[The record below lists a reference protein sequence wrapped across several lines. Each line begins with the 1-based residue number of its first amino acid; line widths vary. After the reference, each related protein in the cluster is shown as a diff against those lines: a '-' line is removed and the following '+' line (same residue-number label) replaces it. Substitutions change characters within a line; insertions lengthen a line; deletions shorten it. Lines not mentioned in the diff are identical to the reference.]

1 MPRSLYRLR
10 SLLLVGSLVSAPA
23 VAGARAQSTAP
34 ARTVPDSISDFAALV
49 RSLSDSGG
57 FFDTDNLI
65 SNERGYQQV
74 MGAMDRLRVRGGAYI
89 GVGPD
94 QNFTYIAQVRPRI
107 AFLIDIRRDNMLQHL
122 LFKALFARASNRAE
136 YLALWTGRPW
146 PANPGTLGTLGTRA
160 IDARSIDALVA
171 WIDSTSA
178 TVTSAQRAKETVR
191 EEVQRSGITLS
202 VQDLATIA
210 RFHDEFITD
219 GLSLRFTSAGRAP
232 QPYYPTLRQLI
243 LEHDATGR
251 MRGYLASD
259 ESFQFLKSMQRR
271 NLIVPVTGD
280 LSGPKSLAR
289 IGAYLASNS
298 ARVSTLYVSNVEDYL
313 LRDGQFAAYTAA
325 VRALPRDTN
334 AVIIRSFFGGG
345 GHPEST
351 PEYYATQLLQRMDA
365 FANDVSIG
373 NVRRYRD
380 LTLRNYLPSRAPAP
394 PRTRRDAFGPGFA
407 PGARVLLDGHNAY
420 PEGGQWADR
429 IERVLATGTPVAIE
443 QDLYWRRP
451 PGAANYTSVVAHD
464 SDATDGAPTLD
475 AYFFQRIRPI
485 MERALVEN
493 RRETWPLITLNLD
506 FKTDEPE
513 HHRFIYALLGTYG
526 RWLTTAPRTGTPDI
540 AAPLTVGPLLVLNGS
555 DTAQRTQFHDE
566 IPVGGVLRTF
576 GAIPPTAIPG
586 ADKVARARRAVT
598 LPAEQM
604 IVPGGR
610 NYARWANFPWSV
622 VEEGGQQKAAAWTA
636 ADSARLSAL
645 VRRAHEE
652 QLWIRFY
659 TLDGFTP
666 AQDRG
671 FTASYNFGSLD
682 AARTRWRAVIDSGV
696 DFMATDQYGEF
707 AAILRPRPPDKNQN

>member
-1 MPRSLYRLR
+1 MPRIRYGFP
-10 SLLLVGSLVSAPA
+10 SLLLAGSLLSAPA
-23 VAGARAQSTAP
+23 VAVARAQSAAS
-34 ARTVPDSISDFAALV
+34 ARTVPDSITDFAALV

-57 FFDTDNLI
+57 YFDTDNLI
-65 SNERGYQQV
+65 SNERGYQQI
-74 MGAMDRLRVRGGAYI
+74 MGAMDRLGVRGGAYI

-136 YLALWTGRPW
+136 YLALWTGRPL
-146 PANPGTLGTLGTRA
+146 PANTGALGARP
-160 IDARSIDALVA
+160 IDEMVA
-171 WIDSTSA
+171 WIDSTPA
-178 TVTSAQRAKETVR
+178 TAVSVQRAKATVR

-202 VQDLATIA
+202 SRDLATIA

-243 LEHDATGR
+243 LEHDASGR
-251 MRGYLASD
+251 MRSYLASD
-259 ESFQFLKSMQRR
+259 ESFQFVKSMQRR
-271 NLIVPVTGD
+271 NLMVPVTGN
-280 LSGPKSLAR
+280 LSGPQSLAR
-289 IGAYLASNS
+289 IGAYLASNA

-313 LRDGQFAAYTAA
+313 IRDGQFAAYAAA

-365 FANDVSIG
+365 FANDVGIG
-373 NVRRYRD
+373 NVARYRD
-380 LTLRNYLPSRAPAP
+380 LALRNYVPSRAPAV

-407 PGARVLLDGHNAY
+407 PAARVLLDGHNAY
-420 PEGGQWADR
+420 PEGGLWTDR
-429 IERVLATGTPVAIE
+429 IERVIATGTPVAIE
-443 QDLYWRRP
+443 QDLYWRKP

-506 FKTDEPE
+506 FKSDEPE

-526 RWLTTAPRTGTPDI
+526 RWLTTAPRTATPDV
-540 AAPLTVGPLLVLNGS
+540 AAPLALGPLLVLNGS

-566 IPVGGVLRTF
+566 IRIGGVLRTF
-576 GAIPPTAIPG
+576 GAIQPTAIPG
-586 ADKVARARRAVT
+586 VDNVERARRAMT
-598 LPAEQM
+598 LSAEQM
-604 IVPGGR
+604 IVPGRR
-610 NYARWANFPWSV
+610 NYARWVNFPWSA
-622 VEEGGQQKAAAWTA
+622 VEEGGQKNAGAWTA
-636 ADSARLSAL
+636 ADSSRLSAL
-645 VRRAHEE
+645 VHRAHEQ

-659 TLDGFTP
+659 TLDGFSP
-666 AQDRG
+666 EQDRG

-682 AARTRWRAVIDSGV
+682 AARTRWRAVINAGV
-696 DFMATDQYGEF
+696 DFVATDQYREF
-707 AAILRPRPPDKNQN
+707 AVQRDMLKHPRD